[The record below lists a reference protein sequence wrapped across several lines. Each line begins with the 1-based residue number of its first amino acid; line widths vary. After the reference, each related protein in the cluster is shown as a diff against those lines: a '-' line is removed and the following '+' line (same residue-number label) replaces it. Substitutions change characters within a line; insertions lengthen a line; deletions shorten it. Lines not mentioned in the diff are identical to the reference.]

1 VPRLSTRICDQPSQ
15 SVSAGVCPQGPCQT
29 EPESWSSS
37 SSDLPFPNPAGTTSG
52 VSSLLLNASTR
63 LTIGIAGAAFVSF
76 CAWATAAS
84 VWPIVR
90 DDEWCSEW
98 KLSESKVYDLG
109 PTGRKPRE
117 RP

>member
-1 VPRLSTRICDQPSQ
+1 
-15 SVSAGVCPQGPCQT
+15 
-29 EPESWSSS
+29 
-37 SSDLPFPNPAGTTSG
+37 
-52 VSSLLLNASTR
+52 
-63 LTIGIAGAAFVSF
+63 
-76 CAWATAAS
+76 

-117 RP
+117 RPWDSLSRQQRSRAASSLPAAEALACVTRGGLE